1 MSAVTNSPPERNK
14 QALVIGNSQYHYV
27 SPLQNPSNDAHDLC
41 KSLSELGYQTHCFI
55 DVRTRAE
62 LKSLIEDYIEALPN
76 DSVSVIFYAGHA
88 VQIAGANYLIPTG
101 ANIQDAHSILKESVS
116 RKFLMAQPRQS
127 QPFLNMIILDACRN
141 NPLQSTVLP
150 QGLAQ
155 ITDVPDSTVVFYAT
169 AEEDVAMDG
178 VGRNGILTK
187 NLLAHLKDDGSIDDL
202 FNRVSLGVQAD
213 TTALGHRQTPAL
225 SKNFADQYF
234 LVKPTELEKLVKR
247 QQEAEQTISGLE
259 ARVSAGDKSASAQ
272 LADMRA
278 TNQKLLDQIRL
289 KDEESKKAEKAEKA
303 ARERQRKSE
312 LPPSP

>member
-1 MSAVTNSPPERNK
+1 
-14 QALVIGNSQYHYV
+14 
-27 SPLQNPSNDAHDLC
+27 
-41 KSLSELGYQTHCFI
+41 
-55 DVRTRAE
+55 
-62 LKSLIEDYIEALPN
+62 
-76 DSVSVIFYAGHA
+76 
-88 VQIAGANYLIPTG
+88 
-101 ANIQDAHSILKESVS
+101 
-116 RKFLMAQPRQS
+116 
-127 QPFLNMIILDACRN
+127 
-141 NPLQSTVLP
+141 
-150 QGLAQ
+150 
-155 ITDVPDSTVVFYAT
+155 
-169 AEEDVAMDG
+169 MDG
-178 VGRNGILTK
+178 VGRTGILTK